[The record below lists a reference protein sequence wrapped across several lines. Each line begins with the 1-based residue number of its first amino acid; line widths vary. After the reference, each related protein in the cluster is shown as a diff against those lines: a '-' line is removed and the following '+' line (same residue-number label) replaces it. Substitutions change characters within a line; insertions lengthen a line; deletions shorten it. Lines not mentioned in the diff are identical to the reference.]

1 MWWEFALGYM
11 LKGLGEQ
18 LDEDGGEKMEFQE
31 IKMSIRVIVW
41 SLQYLNMASFSLSSK
56 MDEKFIG
63 MFVLTVFAKS
73 GLKEWKTWTLF
84 LIFWKNVKP
93 LE

>member
-1 MWWEFALGYM
+1 M

-73 GLKEWKTWTLF
+73 GLKE
-84 LIFWKNVKP
+84 
-93 LE
+93 